1 MPTGRDHPERLEELS
16 AEEARRYLIRFLGR
30 QDLNEHA
37 DIYEELATE
46 WEDGRRS

>member
-1 MPTGRDHPERLEELS
+1 MAAEREPPEIPDELS
-16 AEEARRYLIRFLGR
+16 AEEARQYLIRFLGR

-46 WEDGRRS
+46 